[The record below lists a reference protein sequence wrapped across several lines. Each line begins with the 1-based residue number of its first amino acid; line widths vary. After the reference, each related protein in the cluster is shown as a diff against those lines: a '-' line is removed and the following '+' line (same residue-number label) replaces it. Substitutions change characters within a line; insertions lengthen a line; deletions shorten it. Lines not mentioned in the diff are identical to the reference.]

1 MLTVLLD
8 GWALAY
14 ELSSPAA
21 VHVQEIIHALQSEA
35 RLILALPAESPFPLS
50 GEVAQILRSTAKI
63 GRGRL
68 AWEQDILDRLG
79 RRAGA
84 DLLHLVGSSRSL
96 IGVLPVVLSPAG
108 WGMSAWMDGMH
119 APGKKAYATRPAN
132 REHPAGIV
140 LRLRQALFQG
150 GLPRTR
156 VCWPA
161 DLLPVAGLNTQSL
174 APVIHPFFS
183 SSRDG
188 LSGGEETEPPETF
201 ILYHGPDTLPVL
213 RRVVETWRWAADTIG
228 ESHPLLLTGLSQS
241 GKQVFAQLAAQAGI
255 RRETF
260 HVLEYLPFKELAS
273 CYRRCAAFFYPLSP
287 SPWGDPLRM
296 ALACGG
302 PVVAVD
308 GPWSDALVGPSAYL
322 VSASGQEHEICRSL
336 AGALITVVVEE
347 QLAQELVSAAR
358 LRATAWRIEDYR
370 RQLLKMYQQV
380 ISGP

>member
-1 MLTVLLD
+1 VLTVLLD

-21 VHVQEIIHALQSEA
+21 VHVQEIMHALQPEA
-35 RLILALPAESPFPLS
+35 RLILALPAEPPFPLP
-50 GEVAQILRSTAKI
+50 GEVEQILWPTANT

-68 AWEQDILDRLG
+68 AWEQGILDRLG
-79 RRAGA
+79 RRTGA
-84 DLLHLVGSSRSL
+84 SLLHLVGSSRPL
-96 IGVLPVVLSPAG
+96 IGALPAVLSPAG
-108 WGMSAWMDGMH
+108 WGVGAWMDVAH
-119 APGKKAYATRPAN
+119 APGKKAYATRLAN

-140 LRLRQALFQG
+140 LRLRRALFQG
-150 GLPRTR
+150 GLPHTR

-161 DLLPVAGLNTQSL
+161 DLLPVAGLNTLSL
-174 APVIHPFFS
+174 PPVIHPFLS
-183 SSRDG
+183 SSGDG
-188 LSGGEETEPPETF
+188 LSGGEETELPETF
-201 ILYHGPDTLPVL
+201 ILYHGPDTLPGL

-241 GKQVFAQLAAQAGI
+241 GKQIFAQLAAQAGI

-260 HVLEYLPFKELAS
+260 HVLDDLPFNELAS
-273 CYRRCAAFFYPLSP
+273 CYHRCSAFFYPLSP

-302 PVVAVD
+302 PVVAVED
-308 GPWSDALVGPSAYL
+308 PWSDALVGPSAYL

-358 LRATAWRIEDYR
+358 LQAAAWRIEDYR
-370 RQLLKMYQQV
+370 RKMLGVYQQV
-380 ISGP
+380 TSGS